1 MASRHLAGSVGVN
14 ERSPIRGE
22 PPEDSA
28 AHRFRSLIRDR
39 SAELGVDV
47 VIAYEAWS
55 ASGGYIIHVNGAV
68 DLLFEIDDWVEG
80 ARVMDPHGED
90 VSGASSGFQRVVE
103 ALYLRRRLTQ
113 VSAHRPWRAVAWHLD
128 GGTDRR
134 HRR

>member
-28 AHRFRSLIRDR
+28 AHRFGSLIRDR
-39 SAELGVDV
+39 SAELGVEV

-55 ASGGYIIHVNGAV
+55 ASGGYIIQVNGAV

-90 VSGASSGFQRVVE
+90 VSVAEAIDYFADRAVGSQRCRRVVW
-103 ALYLRRRLTQ
+103 LST
-113 VSAHRPWRAVAWHLD
+113 SS
-128 GGTDRR
+128 
-134 HRR
+134 